1 MPRRLPGLMVAVVLA
16 ASACSSSTASPT
28 PVATPAPVA
37 STAPGTSTAPGA
49 TATVTPTTGPIGGT
63 LTIMGTWSG
72 DEQTSFLAMVQPWV
86 NQTGVQIKYTGAR
99 DINAQLAQGI
109 QTGNLPDLAGLPG
122 PGQMAEY
129 QTAGKL
135 VNLDNVIDSATYKA
149 NNSPGLVSLGMVNSS
164 IYGVFIKAAVKGL
177 IWYSPKTLDLTAGAP
192 ATWTALQA
200 LATSSASK
208 AKSTWCIGLENGAA
222 SGWPG
227 TDFIEDFVLRTA
239 GPDVYKQWYQG
250 KIKWSDPKIKAAFQM
265 YGDVVKASYG
275 GSNYIL
281 STNFGNGGD
290 GLFTTPPNC
299 LFHHQASFITG
310 FSKFK
315 TGVAGTDYN
324 FFPFPDIDP
333 QYSGAIEGA
342 GDLFGMFHDTPAARS
357 LIAYLVTPAAQ
368 SIWVGRGGA
377 LSPNKLVSNYPD
389 DVSRRSG
396 ELLANAKIFV
406 FDASDNMPTAM
417 NAEFWKEILVFVKD
431 PSKIDAVLADLD
443 SVQASAYSS

>member
-1 MPRRLPGLMVAVVLA
+1 MVAVVLA

-281 STNFGNGGD
+281 STNFG
-290 GLFTTPPNC
+290 TAETASSPP
-299 LFHHQASFITG
+299 
-310 FSKFK
+310 
-315 TGVAGTDYN
+315 
-324 FFPFPDIDP
+324 
-333 QYSGAIEGA
+333 
-342 GDLFGMFHDTPAARS
+342 R
-357 LIAYLVTPAAQ
+357 
-368 SIWVGRGGA
+368 
-377 LSPNKLVSNYPD
+377 
-389 DVSRRSG
+389 
-396 ELLANAKIFV
+396 
-406 FDASDNMPTAM
+406 PTASST
-417 NAEFWKEILVFVKD
+417 IR
-431 PSKIDAVLADLD
+431 P
-443 SVQASAYSS
+443 AS